1 MGQVWVSRAL
11 TCWSFLRIFGIH
23 FRPMVQE
30 EVFVYIMIL
39 CSFQSWRYNHD
50 STISFMCVFVETAG
64 GFAKHVILHRL
75 LTLKS
80 SAQLEWES
88 IVKSFFPFVM
98 CRVFIWKGVYI
109 LSQDQQVSEQRIVEH
124 VATAAYYQP
133 YLMKAMIPLYKVMP
147 PTYLCC
153 WKKNLANQW

>member
-88 IVKSFFPFVM
+88 RIHCEIIFSICHVQGLHLERGIYTIPGSTSFRAKN
-98 CRVFIWKGVYI
+98 CWTCCNRGI
-109 LSQDQQVSEQRIVEH
+109 LSTIFDEGNDSTLQGDASHLSLLLQ
-124 VATAAYYQP
+124 
-133 YLMKAMIPLYKVMP
+133 
-147 PTYLCC
+147 
-153 WKKNLANQW
+153 KKPS